1 MKNFNKFTRII
12 AVIMA
17 IALMSVLF
25 CGCEPSSSRVDTQK
39 TLEIGNKLSEN
50 QPTPTDIEYS
60 LARYNLIRRLYYVNG
75 QVEKAKNLPCEV
87 QKPLGYIYLFV
98 EGVGCVLCDTV
109 DGMVSPMQ
117 SYLTPDSEYYDYGGS
132 AYNKWLPDVDGTYG
146 ENCEGIFYFDA
157 QGGYHEWTGRYYYSE
172 TYYPIDDPIINIVVE
187 QGNTN

>member
-17 IALMSVLF
+17 IALMSILF
-25 CGCEPSSSRVDTQK
+25 CGCEPNSSRVDTQK
-39 TLEIGNKLSEN
+39 TIELGNKLAEN

-75 QVEKAKNLPCEV
+75 QVEKAKNLPCEL

-98 EGVGCVLCDTV
+98 EGVGCVVCDTV

-117 SYLTPDSEYYDYGGS
+117 SYLTPDSEYYEYSGS
-132 AYNKWLPDVDGTYG
+132 YRNNWLPDVDGTYG

-187 QGNTN
+187 QGYTN